1 MLISHMEKKSCR
13 DQIFLLMYEPHS
25 AELLYAL
32 LIDKE
37 FSMDLK
43 QKVLRFLSLLL
54 RSERVYERHK
64 TRLRLQ
70 DGSVIGNSNGMYLG
84 LVSYLHEQ
92 VLTMEVVVMLME
104 QLLMTDANNNYAGA
118 LMLLNVLA
126 LADLD
131 IKLEVAKKVLT
142 TTFMKPQ
149 APQLFAKQTAWQDSI
164 ARLLI
169 KCPINVTE
177 QEPDSAFPDLMTF
190 DEEGMKD
197 EPSLSLFTSTAMVLE
212 NKVTENINNAADNIT
227 SAVASVYSAFKQK
240 TVEMQ
245 VKYEKKKN

>member
-1 MLISHMEKKSCR
+1 
-13 DQIFLLMYEPHS
+13 
-25 AELLYAL
+25 
-32 LIDKE
+32 
-37 FSMDLK
+37 
-43 QKVLRFLSLLL
+43 
-54 RSERVYERHK
+54 
-64 TRLRLQ
+64 
-70 DGSVIGNSNGMYLG
+70 
-84 LVSYLHEQ
+84 
-92 VLTMEVVVMLME
+92 
-104 QLLMTDANNNYAGA
+104 
-118 LMLLNVLA
+118 MLLNVLS

-177 QEPDSAFPDLMTF
+177 KEPEEAFPDLMTF
-190 DEEGMKD
+190 ED
-197 EPSLSLFTSTAMVLE
+197 EPSMNLFSSTALVLE

-245 VKYEKKKN
+245 VS

>member
-1 MLISHMEKKSCR
+1 
-13 DQIFLLMYEPHS
+13 
-25 AELLYAL
+25 
-32 LIDKE
+32 
-37 FSMDLK
+37 
-43 QKVLRFLSLLL
+43 
-54 RSERVYERHK
+54 
-64 TRLRLQ
+64 
-70 DGSVIGNSNGMYLG
+70 
-84 LVSYLHEQ
+84 
-92 VLTMEVVVMLME
+92 
-104 QLLMTDANNNYAGA
+104 
-118 LMLLNVLA
+118 MLLNVLS

-177 QEPDSAFPDLMTF
+177 KEPEEAFPDLMTF
-190 DEEGMKD
+190 EDEMKD
-197 EPSLSLFTSTAMVLE
+197 EPSLNLFTSTALVLE

-245 VKYEKKKN
+245 VSFVSLF